1 MAPPLTKKHL
11 QILNKEFY
19 ENYNFF
25 GRDKLFNMLRN
36 KYGDESPSRRQISD
50 WLSQQEINQ
59 LYAPSK
65 GKAKT
70 FKSSMTTPN
79 KILAMD
85 LVNMEKFEV
94 RGYKYLF
101 NAIDM
106 SSRFIYSVAMKNKEK
121 DEALKAFKKIYNKSK
136 IKAVRSDNGSEFTND
151 PFKDYLEKNGIKQ
164 ILGEAGKPQSNGMIE
179 RANATIK
186 ELIEKALEM
195 NRKFDWVK
203 HLDKLIENI
212 NNSQHRIT
220 GFTPNTIQT
229 AFKNDDDEI
238 LDSARGKELKIK
250 KANISKEVFEKGDLV
265 RRHQPSDKTR
275 QVWSNEVYEI
285 ERVYKPKKSY
295 TVYEYKLEG
304 LPDRFKEEELLKVV
318 GDPQN
323 KIVKPTT
330 FVVSKL
336 IKPVIKDNEDY
347 YEVQWKG
354 YREHTLEPRENLL
367 EDIPKMVN
375 QYEKKNKIKFYDSK
389 NKKTNKITR
398 IIYNGKNSDDE

>member
-1 MAPPLTKKHL
+1 MSPPLSKEQL
-11 QILNKEFY
+11 EILNKVFY
-19 ENYNFF
+19 KDLMMF
-25 GRDKLFNMLRN
+25 GRDKLFNFLRSEYAD
-36 KYGDESPSRRQISD
+36 KEISRRQVAE

-65 GKAKT
+65 GKPKT

-79 KILAMD
+79 KILMMD
-85 LVNMEKFEV
+85 LVNMEKFQV

-101 NAIDM
+101 NAVDM

-121 DEALKAFKKIYNKSK
+121 EEVLKSFKKIYNKSK
-136 IKAVRSDNGSEFTND
+136 THAVRSDNGSEFINK

-164 ILGEAGKPQSNGMIE
+164 ILGEAGKPASNGMIE

-186 ELIEKALEM
+186 ELIQKALEI
-195 NRKFDWVK
+195 NPKFDWVK
-203 HLDKLIENI
+203 NLDKLIENI
-212 NNSQHRIT
+212 NNSNHRIT
-220 GFTPNTIQT
+220 GHTPNEIQK
-229 AFKNDDDEI
+229 AYKNDDNVVLE
-238 LDSARGKELKIK
+238 SARDKELKIK
-250 KANISKEVFEKGDLV
+250 KKNISKEVFEKGDLV

-275 QVWSNEVYEI
+275 QVWSNEIYEI

-304 LPDRFKEEELLKVV
+304 LPDRFKEEELQKIV

-323 KIVKPTT
+323 KIEKVQK
-330 FVVSKL
+330 FVISKL
-336 IKPVIKDNEDY
+336 VKPVIKDNTEY

-354 YREHTLEPRENLL
+354 YRETTLEPREILL
-367 EDIPKMVN
+367 EDVPKMVS

-398 IIYNGKNSDDE
+398 RIYNGKKEDE